1 MGVSWTP
8 GEGDR
13 PSREASRWQNHHD
26 RRRSKGL
33 NMAMNVAVLRW
44 PQRARPEATGGF
56 SGETRLTGP
65 GGNVTEG
72 KSAVAFLWKA
82 RP

>member
-1 MGVSWTP
+1 
-8 GEGDR
+8 
-13 PSREASRWQNHHD
+13 
-26 RRRSKGL
+26 
-33 NMAMNVAVLRW
+33 MAMNVAVLRW
-44 PQRARPEATGGF
+44 PQRVRPEATGGF